1 MTSRLILVLLFIA
14 ATFNSAAQN
23 LHLDKVD
30 AFVTL
35 IENNNR
41 SIGSLTIYK
50 NGKQLYDRN
59 FGQTHI
65 TDQKINEQ
73 TKYKIGSITK
83 TYTAVL
89 IFELIEK
96 GSLSLEDKLEKFFPD
111 MPGAK
116 EITIRQMLHHS
127 SGLGDFV
134 WKEENPDWLNQKVTE
149 KQIFDEIK
157 KQGLVFTTGEKQ
169 EYSNSG
175 YYLLAKIAEQIGKK
189 DYAALIDE
197 KICRPLGLK
206 NTVSMSKEATNVFA
220 SYTYGT
226 DQSWTEAED
235 FYFPNTTGAGDIAAT
250 TADMLT
256 FINSLFTYKILTK
269 ETVEKMKPV
278 IEKKEYFG
286 MGLLQMP
293 MRTQMFSGHGGDTKG
308 THSALGYNEKDQISI
323 ALVINGERY
332 SRNEFLL
339 GVLSIMYEENFE
351 MPTFKKVVVTPENL
365 DMYSGTYS
373 SPELPIEI
381 LIFHDKDILYA
392 QGTDQPALP
401 LEAYDIHK
409 YQFEQAGV
417 KIEFLPKSHQMIF
430 KQGGMVFKM
439 TKK

>member
-1 MTSRLILVLLFIA
+1 MTSRLILLLLFIA

-65 TDQKINEQ
+65 IENKFDKQ

-116 EITIRQMLHHS
+116 EITIGQMLHHS

-134 WKEENPDWLNQKVTE
+134 WKEENPDWLNHKVTE

-157 KQGLVFTTGEKQ
+157 KQGLVFTPGEKQ

-235 FYFPNTTGAGDIAAT
+235 FYFPNTTVP
-250 TADMLT
+250 
-256 FINSLFTYKILTK
+256 
-269 ETVEKMKPV
+269 ET
-278 IEKKEYFG
+278 
-286 MGLLQMP
+286 LLQ
-293 MRTQMFSGHGGDTKG
+293 Q
-308 THSALGYNEKDQISI
+308 
-323 ALVINGERY
+323 
-332 SRNEFLL
+332 LL
-339 GVLSIMYEENFE
+339 
-351 MPTFKKVVVTPENL
+351 TC
-365 DMYSGTYS
+365 
-373 SPELPIEI
+373 
-381 LIFHDKDILYA
+381 
-392 QGTDQPALP
+392 
-401 LEAYDIHK
+401 
-409 YQFEQAGV
+409 
-417 KIEFLPKSHQMIF
+417 
-430 KQGGMVFKM
+430 
-439 TKK
+439 